1 MLIQL
6 DNGNPFGYPVDEK
19 NFRMLFR
26 NTSFPEFLTPEVVE
40 PFGFGVYEFT
50 QAPQP
55 KKFTKVVEDTP
66 TKGSDGIYYQTW
78 KLVSMTNTEIELVTK
93 EKESEVRNDRNMKLY
108 MSDWTQL
115 NDVEQNY
122 SEEFINQWQ
131 DYRNE
136 LRKITQQNGF
146 PWDVKWPAEPTINK

>member
-6 DNGNPFGYPVDEK
+6 DNGIPFGYPVDEK
-19 NFRMLFR
+19 NFRMLFK

-55 KKFTKVVEDTP
+55 KKFTKVVEDIP

-122 SEEFINQWQ
+122 SDEFINQWQ

-136 LRKITQQNGF
+136 LRKITQQKGF
-146 PWDVKWPAEPTINK
+146 PWDIKWPAEPTINK